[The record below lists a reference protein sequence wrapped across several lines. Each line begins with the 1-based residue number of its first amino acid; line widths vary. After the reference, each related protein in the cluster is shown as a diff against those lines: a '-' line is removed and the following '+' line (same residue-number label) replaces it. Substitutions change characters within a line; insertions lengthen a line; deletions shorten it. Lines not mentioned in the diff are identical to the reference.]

1 MTYPRTRQNLKFTSI
16 AIFLPF
22 TFLSYRRETSLLFS
36 PTTTKKIWTSG
47 RIRKKKNVK
56 KLKNAAQIIK
66 EMFDKQLPQIK
77 PQILSSI
84 KNDLHEIMKIVEE
97 IENQLELIE
106 LNRKLQITLFNKQKL
121 ITTHEAIKNFNKINQ
136 TINAATKE
144 LQLLTTI
151 TPQGIKRRKPKYC
164 WPKHNATHENLF
176 ITNNNIAIDR

>member
-1 MTYPRTRQNLKFTSI
+1 MDITTRT
-16 AIFLPF
+16 
-22 TFLSYRRETSLLFS
+22 
-36 PTTTKKIWTSG
+36 
-47 RIRKKKNVK
+47 KKKNIK
-56 KLKNAAQIIK
+56 KLKNAALIIK

-77 PQILSSI
+77 PQILSCI

-121 ITTHEAIKNFNKINQ
+121 ITPHEAIKNFNKINQ
-136 TINAATKE
+136 TINAVTKE

-164 WPKHNATHENLF
+164 LPKHNATHENLF
-176 ITNNNIAIDR
+176 MTNNNIAIYR